1 MNSKNTETISYLKAH
16 AHRLD
21 LSEPLIITQNGKP
34 SFVVVDY
41 DEYMKQQEAIEMM
54 KMIELAREDVR
65 NGRVSKLSKSIS

>member
-1 MNSKNTETISYLKAH
+1 MNSKNTETISYLKDN

-41 DEYMKQQEAIEMM
+41 DEYMKQQEAIAII
-54 KMIELAREDVR
+54 KMREF
-65 NGRVSKLSKSIS
+65 GRESKKYDRFR

>member
-21 LSEPLIITQNGKP
+21 LSEPLIITKNGKP

-41 DEYMKQQEAIEMM
+41 DEYMKQQEAIAII
-54 KMIELAREDVR
+54 KMREF
-65 NGRVSKLSKSIS
+65 GRESKKYDRFR

>member
-41 DEYMKQQEAIEMM
+41 DEYMKQQEAIAII
-54 KMIELAREDVR
+54 KMREF
-65 NGRVSKLSKSIS
+65 GRESKKYDRFR